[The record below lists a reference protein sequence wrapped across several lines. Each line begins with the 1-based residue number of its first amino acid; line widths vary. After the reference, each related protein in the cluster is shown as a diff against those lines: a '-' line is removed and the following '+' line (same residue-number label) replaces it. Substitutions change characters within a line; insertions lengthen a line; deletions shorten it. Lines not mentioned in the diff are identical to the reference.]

1 MRDCFSSAHRRAQHS
16 WLVAT
21 FHSPC
26 TLFYHFRQ
34 IVVLL
39 GGKNT
44 APMRENFL
52 GVQLAEEV
60 RRNLTAEGWR
70 SPELHSLVL
79 IEVATSAAKCLL
91 LAINAL
97 RAEML
102 QFLASC
108 LKDITGSPDAPQRTV
123 PTIIIVMKER
133 ALAVSVL
140 QSSVFVHIIF
150 LNI

>member
-1 MRDCFSSAHRRAQHS
+1 MH
-16 WLVAT
+16 
-21 FHSPC
+21 P
-26 TLFYHFRQ
+26 
-34 IVVLL
+34 
-39 GGKNT
+39 
-44 APMRENFL
+44 
-52 GVQLAEEV
+52 
-60 RRNLTAEGWR
+60 
-70 SPELHSLVL
+70 LVL

-123 PTIIIVMKER
+123 PTIIILMKER

-150 LNI
+150 LNIIDNFH